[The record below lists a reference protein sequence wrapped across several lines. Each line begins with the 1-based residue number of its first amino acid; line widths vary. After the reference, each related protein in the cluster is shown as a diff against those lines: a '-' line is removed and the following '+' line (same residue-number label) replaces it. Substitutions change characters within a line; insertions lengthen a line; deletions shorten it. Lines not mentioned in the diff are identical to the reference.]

1 MFEKKTCVFFVEEK
15 KHVLFFVE
23 EKKQIIQKKH
33 VFFPTLARKRPPEL
47 RRFTILAPELQASGA
62 PESRP

>member
-1 MFEKKTCVFFVEEK
+1 MFYFSLRKKTNNT
-15 KHVLFFVE
+15 
-23 EKKQIIQKKH
+23 KKH